1 MKVSLSLVFILC
13 STLLLRAQTHSSQA
27 EDLRKLDSLISLLI
41 KKPDLS
47 LQEKAQLDS
56 AQTAKNKFAEEAL
69 FGPKDRNVSQQ
80 DLVKIYAFIN
90 EFSHEVIAKNETRYS
105 YYIQQCDAFN
115 EVPNDKRSYLDLI
128 KLFSIYKLGQLGLAT
143 PQLHLELNVLLTEL
157 AKKDAFDRNFLIGS
171 IFPVSRE
178 FILNFWGPLA
188 DFSLALGKKNNFE
201 LNYTESVGP
210 LRLVE
215 NIRMLLITIDRE
227 IRRGPIIE
235 QARAISY
242 TKNDVVLLDKLLADA
257 YFKTSNF
264 LLAAKY
270 LEHYIEFMRFEEVEL
285 TEQVDLLFQ
294 CALKSKNIPL
304 FEKCYFN
311 YFSYLK
317 ENTLK
322 EYEIEFI
329 KEALSNQTDLSA
341 YYSRNSF
348 RINQSEDLLY
358 FIGLLSLENYTLSTT
373 VLEELCNLN
382 KSYKNASVYLLYSLL
397 KSFESS
403 SPNANE
409 IDFNNPLYG
418 KIIYWRNVISSE
430 LITQLPENDKNL
442 FNRYNEN
449 ILELEKLKKQQD
461 IQLAIAREKERK
473 IREEA
478 EAERIRQEEEK
489 RSREA
494 TSSNTPSSSG
504 IFEQIFEKLSQTE
517 KNYFNQV
524 LKMNPDPA
532 NKVGLVCSKAYAK
545 CDWCG
550 KQFSYNK
557 TYSSR
562 IQIIHDYKN
571 PLVSNY
577 GDLMLG
583 LGFALMGNSSKNS
596 AISEWSNDLRNDLK
610 LIQAGNI
617 YFCSGKA
624 PKYCSKKCQFD
635 AR

>member
-80 DLVKIYAFIN
+80 DLEKIYAFIN
-90 EFSHEVIAKNETRYS
+90 EFSNEVQTKNETRYT

-115 EVPNDKRSYLDLI
+115 KVAEDKRSYLDLI
-128 KLFSIYKLGQLGLAT
+128 KLFSIYKLNQLGLAR
-143 PQLHLELNVLLTEL
+143 PQLNLELKELLD
-157 AKKDAFDRNFLIGS
+157 KYVQKDAFDRDFLIGS

-188 DFSLALGKKNNFE
+188 DFSLELGKKNNFE
-201 LNYTESVGP
+201 LNYTESIGP

-304 FEKCYFN
+304 FEKCHFN

-322 EYEIEFI
+322 EYEIQFI
-329 KEALSNQTDLSA
+329 RESLTNQADLSA
-341 YYSRNSF
+341 YYTRNSF

-358 FIGLLSLENYTLSTT
+358 FIGLLSLENYTFSAT

-382 KSYKNASVYLLYSLL
+382 KSYYSAPVYLLYTLL

-403 SPNANE
+403 SVGSSE
-409 IDFNNPLYG
+409 MDFNNPFYTKAL
-418 KIIYWRNVISSE
+418 YWRNVISKE
-430 LITQLPENDKNL
+430 LLTQLPKNDQDL
-442 FNRYNEN
+442 FANYNDRIIQLEN
-449 ILELEKLKKQQD
+449 IKKEQD
-461 IQLAIAREKERK
+461 VQRAIAWEKEQKR
-473 IREEA
+473 REET
-478 EAERIRQEEEK
+478 ERVRLEEENK
-489 RSREA
+489 SRQTTNS
-494 TSSNTPSSSG
+494 TSSSSTG
-504 IFEQIFEKLSQTE
+504 IFEQIYERLNQTE
-517 KNYFNQV
+517 KSYFNQV
-524 LKMNPDPA
+524 LKMNSDPS
-532 NKVGLVCSKAYAK
+532 KKIGQVCSKAYGK

-550 KQFSYNK
+550 KQFLYNK
-557 TYSSR
+557 TYASR
-562 IQIIHDYKN
+562 IQTIHDYKN
-571 PLVSNY
+571 PLVSGY

-583 LGFALMGNSSKNS
+583 FGFALMGNNAKNT
-596 AISEWSNDLRNDLK
+596 AISEWSNDLKNDLK
-610 LIQAGNI
+610 LIKAGNI
-617 YFCSGKA
+617 YKCSGSA